1 MNKKPIDSQIESDVG
16 RMLTCAPLNCS
27 KQSSCFRVARFA
39 RDVIREM
46 HIENAKEENK
56 YNEPHKKYFANDI
69 FDGIGSWE
77 IG

>member
-1 MNKKPIDSQIESDVG
+1 MNKGPIDPQIESDVG

-46 HIENAKEENK
+46 HIENAKEEGK
-56 YNEPHKKYFANDI
+56 YTEQHKKYFANDV
-69 FDGIGSWE
+69 FDGIGCWE
-77 IG
+77 IR

>member
-1 MNKKPIDSQIESDVG
+1 MNKKPIDPQIELDVG

-39 RDVIREM
+39 RDVIREI
-46 HIENAKEENK
+46 HTKNAIEENK
-56 YNEPHKKYFANDI
+56 QAEQQKKYLPNKVFNDI
-69 FDGIGSWE
+69 GCWE